1 LQLRGE
7 AFNIFNH
14 PNTFIAGPIDVATQ
28 GVTPGTSGCA
38 ASSPG
43 NCPVVVAK
51 KGGLGLN
58 PSIDT
63 RERRNMQL
71 GVKITF

>member
-1 LQLRGE
+1 L
-7 AFNIFNH
+7 FNH
-14 PNTFIAGPIDVATQ
+14 PNLFVVGSSADVAS
-28 GVTPGTSGCA
+28 TSL
-38 ASSPG
+38 SPG
-43 NCPVVVAK
+43 SGGCPSTGADVCPLVIAK

-58 PSIDT
+58 PTLDT